1 MTSCCAATGSKP
13 PRGSGEPPA
22 APSPLRGTSV
32 HPGSPAFTVRVPHP
46 HSLALLLRQ
55 NEVQNIKFNS
65 SGQCEAPLVR
75 TDNPKSWYE
84 DVEGCGI
91 QCQNP
96 LFTEKEHREM
106 HVYIAA
112 FSSVT
117 IFCTFFTLVSRGG
130 TRGGVPKRGPG
141 TKVSFIF
148 PHLLPGHVCRRLE
161 ELQPLPR
168 RHPLLR
174 QRLLL
179 RGQHRLV
186 GAVHGRR
193 PR

>member
-1 MTSCCAATGSKP
+1 MIFMPGCL
-13 PRGSGEPPA
+13 PA
-22 APSPLRGTSV
+22 LSM
-32 HPGSPAFTVRVPHP
+32 
-46 HSLALLLRQ
+46 Q

-106 HVYIAA
+106 HVYIAS

-117 IFCTFFTLVSRGG
+117 IFCTFFTLVSRILGWEEKYHDRASSGG
-130 TRGGVPKRGPG
+130 STASCGRGGSKGEGPEL
-141 TKVSFIF
+141 S
-148 PHLLPGHVCRRLE
+148 CRVFAAWRKA
-161 ELQPLPR
+161 R
-168 RHPLLR
+168 
-174 QRLLL
+174 
-179 RGQHRLV
+179 V
-186 GAVHGRR
+186 
-193 PR
+193 